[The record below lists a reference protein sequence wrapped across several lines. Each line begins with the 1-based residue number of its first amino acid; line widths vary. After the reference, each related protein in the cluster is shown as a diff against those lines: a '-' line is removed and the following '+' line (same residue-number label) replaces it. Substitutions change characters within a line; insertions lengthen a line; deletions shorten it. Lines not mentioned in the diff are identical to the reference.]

1 MRWLLTINK
10 ENMAVNIDTVY
21 QRVLAIANKEQR
33 GYITPQEYNLYANQA
48 QMDIFE
54 QYFYDLNQ
62 FMRIPGNDTRYAD
75 QVNIL
80 QEKID
85 IFENYRVTLTASNDQ
100 SAQPGIWQLPDY
112 YRLGELYYKHK
123 GGYVEIEKATQNEI
137 HHLQNSPLTAP
148 SLSRPMYV
156 RESQTLVGGQTTN
169 VLTGIPSDRTVQIY
183 PITITSG
190 TVVCNYISRPQTVEW
205 TYIVNS
211 SNSRALF
218 DRSALTRDFEL
229 HQSEETELVVK
240 ILELAGITI
249 KDPQLYQVAATE
261 EAQNVQQENK

>member
-10 ENMAVNIDTVY
+10 RNMVNIDTVY

-62 FMRIPGNDTRYAD
+62 FMRVPGNDTTHAD
-75 QVNIL
+75 QIKIL

-85 IFENYRVTLTASNDQ
+85 IFENYRFALTPSNDQ
-100 SAQPGIWQLPDY
+100 VNQPGIWQLPDH
-112 YRLGELYYKHK
+112 YRMGEVYYKHK
-123 GGYVEIEKATQNEI
+123 GGFVEIEKATQNEI

-148 SLSRPMYV
+148 SEARPMYV
-156 RESQTLVGGQTTN
+156 RASQILPAGQTEN
-169 VLTGIPSDRTVQIY
+169 ILLGRPSERTIQIY
-183 PITITSG
+183 PLSITSG
-190 TVVCNYISRPQTVEW
+190 TVVCNYISRPATVRW

-218 DRSALTRDFEL
+218 DANSETQHFEL